1 MRYGSLFSG
10 VGGFDEGLDRAG
22 WECAFQVELDPFCT
36 RVLAERWPDVR
47 RWNDVRRL
55 TDEQLRE
62 TSGLIG
68 SERGAAQLDLL
79 VGGFPCQG
87 ASVAGKRLG
96 LADDRTAL
104 FWEIIRIQQ
113 IVRAP
118 WALLENVPGLRSV
131 RFGHDFAICL
141 AALKELWP
149 VVGWRTFD
157 SRFFHVAQRRER
169 VFFVCGPTE
178 AGVASVLF
186 EPEGG
191 GGHST
196 AGGEAGAG
204 VTGPLGG
211 GAYGTGRRDEDD
223 PNRVLARCVASG
235 SRYDGDTE
243 TFLIA
248 DTTQITSAKNYSN
261 PKAGDTGHPL
271 AEGAHPPLLVS
282 GLLAKTNGGW
292 RMGADEAAGG
302 MLTVTHALS
311 AEGHDAGEDG
321 TGRGTPLVVRDE
333 RGRSAD
339 GTVSESAWPLH
350 AAKGQSEQQSV
361 QWGSLVRRLTPL
373 ECERLQ
379 HFPDGWT
386 CLCQPLTAYATDPD
400 AAALTCTCPDSP
412 RYRALGNAVTV
423 SVIEWLGRRLM
434 AQVAPR

>member
-1 MRYGSLFSG
+1 
-10 VGGFDEGLDRAG
+10 
-22 WECAFQVELDPFCT
+22 
-36 RVLAERWPDVR
+36 
-47 RWNDVRRL
+47 VRRL

-62 TSGLIG
+62 TGGLIG

-104 FWEIIRIQQ
+104 FWEIIRVQK

-186 EPEGG
+186 ELEGG
-191 GGHST
+191 GGHPA
-196 AGGEAGAG
+196 AGDEAGTGLA
-204 VTGPLGG
+204 GPLGG
-211 GAYGTGRRDEDD
+211 GAYGAGRRDEDD
-223 PNRVLARCVASG
+223 PNLVFAPLSAGSHDASHAPGRRREDDVNLVVANG
-235 SRYDGDTE
+235 LTGRYGKGTDSDASDT
-243 TFLIA
+243 LIA
-248 DTTQITSAKNYSN
+248 PTLNGYHGRNQVEGAYAVVGVSENQRAELRLTDVSRQITS
-261 PKAGDTGHPL
+261 
-271 AEGAHPPLLVS
+271 
-282 GLLAKTNGGW
+282 GG
-292 RMGADEAAGG
+292 GKPGQGYPAA
-302 MLTVTHALS
+302 MV
-311 AEGHDAGEDG
+311 
-321 TGRGTPLVVRDE
+321 
-333 RGRSAD
+333 
-339 GTVSESAWPLH
+339 
-350 AAKGQSEQQSV
+350 
-361 QWGSLVRRLTPL
+361 GSLVRRLTPL

-379 HFPDGWT
+379 NFPDGWT
-386 CLCQPLTAYATDPD
+386 CLCQPLTAYAADPD
-400 AAALTCTCPDSP
+400 AAALACTCPDSP

-423 SVIEWLGRRLM
+423 SVIEWLGRRLT
-434 AQVAPR
+434 